1 MQYFFTSDL
10 HFHHKRILEFCKNT
24 RGGCTSVSEMNE
36 KIIANWNSQV
46 SAGDIVYHLGDF
58 CFGTE
63 DETVDILTLL
73 NGSKHFII
81 GNHDAVLRRP
91 RVRALLADLKDY
103 KEIKLRDTKIC
114 LFHFPMH
121 EWHQCHRGSFHLFG
135 HVHETYRKVRGKSLN
150 VGLDARPD
158 GDMLLW
164 TEQEIFDFMNLQETI
179 SHH

>member
-1 MQYFFTSDL
+1 
-10 HFHHKRILEFCKNT
+10 
-24 RGGCTSVSEMNE
+24 MNE

-58 CFGTE
+58 SFGTE
-63 DETVDILTLL
+63 DETIDVLTRL
-73 NGSKHFII
+73 NGSKHFIM

-135 HVHETYRKVRGKSLN
+135 HVHETYQTVRGKSLN
-150 VGLDARPD
+150 VGLDSRPE

-164 TEQEIFDFMNLQETI
+164 TEQEIFDFMASKPTI
-179 SHH
+179 AHH